1 MNRISLQID
10 REARFLSAMQ
20 ANNLDEKSGNAIMA
34 PLPPNSEKVQVEL
47 RLSDYVI
54 VRMLRC
60 RIGGNRV
67 ESLTHERICEEA
79 TV

>member
-34 PLPPNSEKVQVEL
+34 PLPPNSEKVQVES

-54 VRMLRC
+54 VRV
-60 RIGGNRV
+60 GGNRV